1 MSAAKRLAL
10 VPDVGTGNDDGDLSA
25 LEQWELYMRGAG
37 RSNRTITETIGVLRR
52 LESFAGT
59 RLESVRP
66 LDIARFLG
74 RPKLKQ
80 NSRAAYF
87 GYIHSFYRWW
97 GENGG
102 ANTAAKLPRPKAP
115 SPESCA
121 ADSP

>member
-1 MSAAKRLAL
+1 MRAALQL
-10 VPDVGTGNDDGDLSA
+10 VPDVGAGDDDGGLGPI
-25 LEQWELYMRGAG
+25 EQWELYMRGAG

-52 LESFAGT
+52 LEKFSGT
-59 RLESVRP
+59 CVESVRP

-74 RPKLKQ
+74 RRRLKQ

-102 ANTAAKLPRPKAP
+102 TNTAAKLPRPKAP
-115 SPESCA
+115 KGVPR
-121 ADSP
+121 P